1 MHKYFVTTKTIK
13 VRLTKVK
20 VVRSCLTTFLLC
32 IKKGGSLMDETI
44 LEKTEGRVSYHD
56 SVEEMLKRIREDGM
70 PNVFDRWV
78 SQEKIRCKFCLE
90 GLSCQ
95 LCSQGPCRINLNGE
109 QQKGVCGIGPDGMAM
124 RNMLLRNIMGA
135 GTYSHH
141 AYEAFRTLRAT
152 GEEKTPFTIKDEY
165 KLKWMCDKVG
175 INANQEINK
184 MAVDLANFLESEMGK
199 DVDEPSIMVDVFAPR
214 KRKNVWKSL
223 GIYPS
228 GVVHEE
234 QNAVASCLTNVD
246 GDYVSLAKKAMRLGL
261 ATIYTA
267 QIGLEMVQDILFGTP
282 MPHEV
287 NVDLGIMDPEYVNIV
302 FNGHQPWPGVATI
315 QKAKMNEIQ
324 EKAKAAGA
332 KGLRIVG
339 SIETGQELLQR
350 FEVDDVFVGLMG
362 NWLAIEP
369 LLATGTVDVL
379 AMEENCSPP
388 AIDHYAEK
396 YQVTLVGVSTIIGI
410 PGLNHMIPYNPANV
424 DEMADKLIDLAIEN
438 FKKRKGNVIPKV
450 PKITQKA
457 IAGFSTEAILNA
469 LGNRLD
475 PLVDVIAAGKIKGIV
490 ALANCSTLRNGPQ
503 DWNTVNL
510 VKELIKKD
518 ILVVA
523 GGCGNH
529 ALEVAGLCNL
539 DALNITGEGLKEVC
553 SMLKI
558 PPVLSFGT
566 CTDTGRISMLVTEL
580 ANHLDVDVPDLP
592 IAVTAPEWMEQKA
605 TIDGVFAVAYGAYTH
620 LSPTPFL
627 TGAEKLVKLLTEDV
641 EGLTGGKI
649 ALGDDPIQV
658 ANNIE
663 AHILSKRKAMGLS

>member
-1 MHKYFVTTKTIK
+1 M
-13 VRLTKVK
+13 
-20 VVRSCLTTFLLC
+20 S
-32 IKKGGSLMDETI
+32 ETV
-44 LEKTEGRVSYHD
+44 LEKPQNRVSYHD
-56 SVEEMLKRIREDGM
+56 SVEEMLVRIREDGM
-70 PNVFDRWV
+70 SNVFDRWTQ
-78 SQEKIRCKFCLE
+78 QEKIRCKFCLE

-95 LCSQGPCRINLNGE
+95 LCSQGPCRINLKGE
-109 QQKGVCGIGPDGMAM
+109 QQKGVCGIGPDAMAM
-124 RNMLLRNIMGA
+124 RNMLLKNVMGA

-152 GEEKTPFTIKDEY
+152 GEGKTPFKIKDEA
-165 KLKWMCDKVG
+165 KLKWMCEKVG
-175 INANQEINK
+175 IETSSDINK
-184 MAVDLANFLESEMGK
+184 MAINLANFLEAEMGK
-199 DVDEPSIMVDVFAPR
+199 DIEEPSVMVEVFAPR
-214 KRKNVWKSL
+214 KRKQVWKAL

-246 GDYVSLAKKAMRLGL
+246 GDYVSLAKKALSLGL

-267 QIGLEMVQDILFGTP
+267 QIGLEMTQDILFGTP

-287 NVDLGIMDPEYVNIV
+287 NVDLGIMDPEYINIV
-302 FNGHQPWPGVATI
+302 FNGHQPWPGVATM
-315 QKAKMNEIQ
+315 QKAKMEEIQ
-324 EKAKAAGA
+324 QKAKAAGA

-369 LLATGTVDVL
+369 LLATGTVDVF

-388 AIDHYAEK
+388 AIDQYAEK
-396 YQVTLVGVSTIIGI
+396 YQTTLVGVSSIIGVT
-410 PGLNHMIPYNPANV
+410 GLNHMIMYNPAKV
-424 DEMADKLIDLAIEN
+424 DEMADELINLAIEN
-438 FKKRKGNVIPKV
+438 FKKRKGKITAKV

-457 IAGFSTEAILNA
+457 IAGFSTEAVLKA
-469 LGNRLD
+469 LGNKLD
-475 PLVDVIAAGKIKGIV
+475 PLVDVIAAGKIKGVV

-510 VKELIKKD
+510 VKQLIKKD

-539 DALNITGEGLKEVC
+539 DALSSCGEGLKEVC
-553 SMLKI
+553 TMLKI

-580 ANHLDVDVPDLP
+580 ANHLDVDIPDLP

-627 TGAEKLVKLLTEDV
+627 TGADKLVKLLTQDV
-641 EGLTGGKI
+641 ESLTGGKI
-649 ALGDDPIQV
+649 ALGDNPKEV
-658 ANNIE
+658 ADGIE
-663 AHILSKRKAMGLS
+663 AHILTKRKGMGLK